1 MEKCGVTPPCLQL
14 FISFKKLL
22 FAPEIIKKTFGDN
35 PIEDPSLELF

>member
-1 MEKCGVTPPCLQL
+1 MEVWGYATLLTLL